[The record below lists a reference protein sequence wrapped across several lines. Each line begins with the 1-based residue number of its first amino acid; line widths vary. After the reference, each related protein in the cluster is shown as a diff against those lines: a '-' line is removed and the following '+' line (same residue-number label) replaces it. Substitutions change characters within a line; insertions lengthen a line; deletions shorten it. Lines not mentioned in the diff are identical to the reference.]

1 MMRPVVLCP
10 LLALSLLVPP
20 AAGAAPP
27 PEPTAATPAT
37 VLPPRQRVE
46 PVNRILRHRLD
57 HLLPE
62 LMRET
67 GIDLWLVISREY
79 AEDPIHRTLV
89 PEPFFTA
96 PMPLGILVFF
106 DRGPGQEI
114 ERLAFG
120 RVGSEGFYRDVSVPG
135 GPREQ
140 WRRLAELVA
149 ERQPRQIGVDVS
161 LRWAAAD
168 GLSAGMR
175 DVLERV
181 LGPELSQRIVT
192 AEPLAARWLE
202 TRTDE
207 EIELYPRI
215 VSLTRA
221 VIAEAFSDRV
231 ITPGVTTTED
241 VAWYLRERLEG
252 LGLPVWFM
260 PHVNVQRPGLPCAPG
275 PAPCG
280 NEGEVIRRGDVIH
293 TDVGTCYLRLCSD
306 VQEMGYVLQAG
317 ETEPPPGLVAA
328 LTDGNRFQDLLTGSF
343 ERGKSGNEVLV
354 AALEATRSAG
364 LEARIYSH
372 PLGYFGHAPGPVI
385 GLWGVQAPVPYLGE
399 WPIHADTVYAI
410 EGSVWVAV
418 PEWDGQ
424 SVQVK
429 LEQDA
434 VFDGERVRY
443 LAGRQTRWHLVR

>member
-1 MMRPVVLCP
+1 MMRPVVLRP

-20 AAGAAPP
+20 VAAAEPPSATSAAI
-27 PEPTAATPAT
+27 
-37 VLPPRQRVE
+37 LPPRQRVE
-46 PVNRILRHRLD
+46 PVNRILRQRLD
-57 HLLPE
+57 HVLPA

-67 GIDLWLVISREY
+67 GIDLWLVVSREY

-89 PEPFFTA
+89 PEPFHSA
-96 PMPLGILVFF
+96 PMPLAILAFF
-106 DRGPGQEI
+106 DRGPEHGV
-114 ERLAFG
+114 ERFAFG
-120 RVGSEGFYRDVSVPG
+120 RVGAEGFYQPAAVPG

-140 WRRLAELVA
+140 WRRLVELVA
-149 ERQPRQIGVDVS
+149 ERQPRQIGLNVS

-168 GLSAGMR
+168 GLSASLR

-202 TRTDE
+202 TRTADE
-207 EIELYPRI
+207 LELYPRI
-215 VSLTRA
+215 VALTRS
-221 VIAEAFSDRV
+221 VIADAFSERV
-231 ITPGVTTTED
+231 ITPGVTTTDD
-241 VAWYLRERLEG
+241 VAWYLRERFDQLDV
-252 LGLPVWFM
+252 PVWFM
-260 PHVNVQRPGLPCAPG
+260 PYVNVQRRGVSCTSDHR
-275 PAPCG
+275 PCG
-280 NEGEVIRRGDVIH
+280 LEGEVIRRGDVIH
-293 TDVGTCYLRLCSD
+293 ADVGACYLRLCSD
-306 VQEMGYVLQAG
+306 VQEMGYVLRAG
-317 ETEPPPGLVAA
+317 ESEPPPGLSAA
-328 LTDGNRFQDLLTGSF
+328 LADGNRFQDLLTASF
-343 ERGKSGNEVLV
+343 ELGKSGNEVLTT
-354 AALEATRSAG
+354 ALEATRAAG

-399 WPIHADTVYAI
+399 WPIHAATVYAI
-410 EGSVWVAV
+410 EGSVRVTV

-424 SVQVK
+424 AVEIK